1 MDRCFNPN
9 LCLFFSS
16 GLEIWTSQLLS
27 DIQNSPQGGDPSE
40 DVNRLDHIEV
50 DTRHQE
56 GNETSVGE
64 DNVGKQPRFRSSSLS
79 WKHAPL
85 TSFWPIVILLIS
97 SQCSISI
104 TLENVKK
111 QQIFQRFQRV

>member
-79 WKHAPL
+79 RKHVPL

-97 SQCSISI
+97 SQCSVSI